1 VAHLRKYNITN
12 QKGLKVL
19 ILENRDRTYY
29 NASQELSIQVDTGAN
44 GIPSA
49 VYVGP
54 VYFEAFN
61 NFPGSLWSFQ
71 ANLANNASWGLDNTM
86 EVCKRVMNTLK
97 GNLIDFEIGNEVDLY
112 PCAVRPCGYTV
123 NDYLQEWTRY
133 ADAISE
139 NVLKGNPYGLD
150 EQKFFQ
156 ALVFANAQLNT
167 FTTLAQRPMSCL
179 EKPETNCNKGK
190 MRSTE
195 VSI

>member
-1 VAHLRKYNITN
+1 V
-12 QKGLKVL
+12 
-19 ILENRDRTYY
+19 
-29 NASQELSIQVDTGAN
+29 VDSGAN

-71 ANLANNASWGLDNTM
+71 ANLANNASWGLNNTL
-86 EVCKRVMNTLK
+86 EVCKHVMNTLK

-112 PCAVRPCGYTV
+112 PCGVRSCGYTV
-123 NDYLQEWTRY
+123 YDYLQEWTVY
-133 ADAISE
+133 ADAISA

-150 EQKFFQ
+150 EQRFFQ

-167 FTTLAQRPMSCL
+167 FTTSAKPL
-179 EKPETNCNKGK
+179 EISLDDEVANYNEGP
-190 MRSTE
+190 MRSKG
-195 VSI
+195 VLI

>member
-1 VAHLRKYNITN
+1 MR
-12 QKGLKVL
+12 
-19 ILENRDRTYY
+19 
-29 NASQELSIQVDTGAN
+29 AN

-49 VYVGP
+49 VYIGP

-71 ANLANNASWGLDNTM
+71 ANLANNATWGLNNTM
-86 EVCKRVMNTLK
+86 EVCKGVMNTLK

-123 NDYLQEWTRY
+123 YDYLQEWTKY

-156 ALVFANAQLNT
+156 ALVFANAELNT
-167 FTTLAQRPMSCL
+167 FTTLA
-179 EKPETNCNKGK
+179 
-190 MRSTE
+190 
-195 VSI
+195 

>member
-1 VAHLRKYNITN
+1 M
-12 QKGLKVL
+12 
-19 ILENRDRTYY
+19 
-29 NASQELSIQVDTGAN
+29 DTGAN

-54 VYFEAFN
+54 VYFEAFS

-71 ANLANNASWGLDNTM
+71 ANLANNASWGLNNTM
-86 EVCKRVMNTLK
+86 EVCKLVMNTLK
-97 GNLIDFEIGNEVDLY
+97 GSLIDFEIGNEVDLY
-112 PCAVRPCGYTV
+112 PCGVRPCGYTV
-123 NDYLQEWTRY
+123 YDYLQEWTEY

-167 FTTLAQRPMSCL
+167 FTTLAKCPKLFLDVSG
-179 EKPETNCNKGK
+179 TNYNEDK
-190 MRSTE
+190 MRLME
-195 VSI
+195 ASI